1 MLTQGD
7 TLYDVVDK
15 RDFATIR
22 SHLTSD
28 VTSPRQSDFFVRMNV
43 ARSLRRQS
51 GFGDYKVVLTPLI
64 HIFMIFFSFK
74 MTNS

>member
-64 HIFMIFFSFK
+64 HIFMIFFQLQ
-74 MTNS
+74 ND